1 VTYARID
8 ENQPQIVKALRK
20 AGADVLSLAE
30 IGKGCPDL
38 LVWAGGEYYLVEIKN
53 PDKPIKDREL
63 TPQQVQFHSTWK
75 GIINVIETPEQA
87 LRLIGK

>member
-1 VTYARID
+1 VTYKRVD
-8 ENQPQIVKALRK
+8 MNQTLIVQTLRD
-20 AGADVLSLAE
+20 AGASVQSLAA

-38 LVWAGGEYYLVEIKN
+38 LVGYASENYLVEIKN
-53 PDKPIKDREL
+53 PNMPISKRNL
-63 TPQQVQFHSTWK
+63 TEDQQKWHSAWV